1 MSNDNKQKNENGS
14 SISQESFRESNRTTF
29 NNSRSLPTTATSTP
43 MPPVKPPKS
52 DDKK

>member
-14 SISQESFRESNRTTF
+14 SISQGSSRESNRRAF
-29 NNSRSLPTTATSTP
+29 NDSRSLPTTSTSTP